1 MKSKSIGK
9 NAILNIIKTVSSLAF
24 PVITYPYVARIL
36 SVDDLGKFNFASSI
50 ISYFSLLA
58 CLGVATYAIREGAKY
73 RNDKAK
79 LERFSSEIFSINL
92 YAMIV
97 AYVLLGLSICYVE
110 KLSQYTIVIGI
121 LSMNILLLTL
131 NVNWIYSIFEDFS
144 YITAVTCVIEVLAV
158 IMLFAIHLTADDL
171 YKYTF
176 LTVLSTSGAG
186 IFMFFHSRKYV
197 RLHLVLRP
205 PRRHLVPILTVFSSM
220 VATSIY
226 ISSDTTILG
235 WLVNDYSVG
244 LYGTAAR
251 IYQIVKQVLNAIITV
266 AIPRIAFYI
275 GARKR
280 EELEALGE
288 SLVNNM
294 IAIILPAMVGL
305 FCMSRPIVEIFAGK
319 AYSASYLPLQLLS
332 IALIF
337 AVFANF
343 FVNGILIPF
352 QRERMAMI
360 ATIISAAVNIVLNF
374 ILIPFFK
381 ENAAAFTTIVAEAS
395 ICMIS
400 YFQAKKHLKIL
411 WNRKNVLSTVT
422 GCCAIGICCFL
433 LEHLIVNQVVYLM
446 VGIVVSIGVYMI
458 IQVVLQNPVVLELL
472 FKIKNVINRSEG

>member
-1 MKSKSIGK
+1 M
-9 NAILNIIKTVSSLAF
+9 
-24 PVITYPYVARIL
+24 
-36 SVDDLGKFNFASSI
+36 
-50 ISYFSLLA
+50 
-58 CLGVATYAIREGAKY
+58 
-73 RNDKAK
+73 
-79 LERFSSEIFSINL
+79 
-92 YAMIV
+92 
-97 AYVLLGLSICYVE
+97 
-110 KLSQYTIVIGI
+110 
-121 LSMNILLLTL
+121 
-131 NVNWIYSIFEDFS
+131 
-144 YITAVTCVIEVLAV
+144 
-158 IMLFAIHLTADDL
+158 
-171 YKYTF
+171 
-176 LTVLSTSGAG
+176 
-186 IFMFFHSRKYV
+186 
-197 RLHLVLRP
+197 
-205 PRRHLVPILTVFSSM
+205 PILTVFSSM

-446 VGIVVSIGVYMI
+446 VGIVVSIGVYVI
-458 IQVVLQNPVVLELL
+458 IQVVLKNPVVLELL
-472 FKIKNVINRSEG
+472 FKIKNVINRSER